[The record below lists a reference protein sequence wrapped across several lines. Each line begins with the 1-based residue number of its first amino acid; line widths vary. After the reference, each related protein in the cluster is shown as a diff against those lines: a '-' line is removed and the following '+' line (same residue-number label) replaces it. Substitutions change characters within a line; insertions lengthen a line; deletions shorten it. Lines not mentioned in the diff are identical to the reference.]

1 MHRKRSRLE
10 EEEECL
16 VYHVKRACTEAS
28 WRIVEDRRREADT
41 AEQDWLGSRAQ
52 SRRRKWCEPA
62 GNDSR
67 DCAAFKRSRAGPSSP
82 VCDAAGDPAEQ
93 E

>member
-1 MHRKRSRLE
+1 MHRKRSRLEE

-41 AEQDWLGSRAQ
+41 AEAGLAGKSSAESSTQVVRASR
-52 SRRRKWCEPA
+52 K
-62 GNDSR
+62 
-67 DCAAFKRSRAGPSSP
+67 
-82 VCDAAGDPAEQ
+82 
-93 E
+93 